1 MVTHSGRVSSAALA
15 ATEALRVKQA
25 EFIGKKLIKSKKY
38 CLISDS
44 RLKTKTKTNSC
55 PLVERDHK
63 ERGIM
68 GPINRNEWLKY
79 THSHFFQSQF
89 TV

>member
-1 MVTHSGRVSSAALA
+1 MCKHYLPFFHVHEMVTHSGRVSSAALA

-44 RLKTKTKTNSC
+44 RLN
-55 PLVERDHK
+55 
-63 ERGIM
+63 
-68 GPINRNEWLKY
+68 
-79 THSHFFQSQF
+79 
-89 TV
+89 